1 MKLGM
6 SLKKGGKAA
15 WNDNFE
21 LVRAVKGLR
30 VLGVRWVV

>member
-15 WNDNFE
+15 WNENFE
-21 LVRAVKGLR
+21 LAGGPGF
-30 VLGVRWVV
+30 GV